1 MVSINGSVHSQT
13 FTREKSEAVTPVTGS
28 VEFSSKP
35 GTGGTEIYKAQW
47 HPARIVFDIFGQ
59 EARQSLTEL
68 LLLKVYLTNK
78 LMPHFNVSF
87 LYCQVVDFSQIDG
100 HVYLVSLRL

>member
-1 MVSINGSVHSQT
+1 MVSINGSLHSQT

-47 HPARIVFDIFGQ
+47 HPAKIGFDIFCQ
-59 EARQSLTEL
+59 EARPS
-68 LLLKVYLTNK
+68 
-78 LMPHFNVSF
+78 
-87 LYCQVVDFSQIDG
+87 
-100 HVYLVSLRL
+100 